1 MPPALRKPKHG
12 HQPRGYLAS
21 PAIAVH
27 LVKESA
33 VADSA
38 GIAWRNERGGTDTR
52 RIGKANFVDDG
63 TAPQHFLIALVGLPI
78 RQQHPRPVPPDE
90 IGRIVSRQLLGI
102 SANH

>member
-38 GIAWRNERGGTDTR
+38 GIAWPNERGGTDTR
-52 RIGKANFVDDG
+52 RVGVADLVHDG
-63 TAPQHFLIALVGLPI
+63 TAPPHFLIALVSVGASRCGGH
-78 RQQHPRPVPPDE
+78 RQWRRRTTSTSHC
-90 IGRIVSRQLLGI
+90 GTS
-102 SANH
+102 S